1 MGSNL
6 NVDYIIIGGGIFG
19 CSLAYNLVNQGA
31 KNIVVLEIAHDLDVP
46 PEQISPISKTT
57 IFFAP

>member
-31 KNIVVLEIAHDLDVP
+31 KNIVVLEMGEICSGGTSKSCA
-46 PEQISPISKTT
+46 ISKTT